1 MEAIQQ
7 IPFWFVN
14 EKEQTIHSQTFPEL
28 TETIS
33 ADICVIG
40 AGITGVVTAYALA
53 KQGISVALV
62 EKEIVASGATGR
74 NTGFILSGTVEHYNR
89 AVTFWG
95 REKAKRM
102 WKYTQK
108 NHQSLSEI
116 IQEEDI
122 RCDYVQNGSLVLA
135 SSKQEGNEVRQT
147 YELLTDDG
155 FQCDWLSPQNCTD
168 YLNSEV
174 FYGAVRMPNDGG
186 FHPVKFTTQLAGVC
200 KENDVKIFEKTNVT
214 DIHQNGPDNQLGI
227 KTPRGEI
234 HCEMAVITTNGY
246 TSTILPELS
255 DYIVPVSGQAFVTE
269 PLEISMFHEVI
280 YANFG
285 YEYWR
290 QLPDKRIMVGG
301 FREHAKKQLEDFSD
315 QNDLELLDGL
325 HDYFTTIFPDT
336 RKARMTH
343 AWAGTMGFSK
353 DGFPILGGT
362 SSYPNLFI
370 CGGFTGHGLG
380 FAGAIGFT
388 AADLMVNGKAEDSDL
403 FHINRFK
410 IKTRT

>member
-1 MEAIQQ
+1 MKSIQQ
-7 IPFWFVN
+7 IPYWFVK
-14 EKEQTIHSQTFPEL
+14 EKEQTIHSQSFPEL
-28 TETIS
+28 NETIS
-33 ADICVIG
+33 ADICIIG
-40 AGITGVVTAYALA
+40 GGITGIVTAYALA
-53 KQGISVALV
+53 KQGISVTLV
-62 EKEIVASGATGR
+62 EQDLIGSGATGR

-102 WKYTQK
+102 WQYTQK
-108 NHQSLSEI
+108 NHKILSEI
-116 IQEEDI
+116 MQEEGI
-122 RCDYVQNGSLVLA
+122 HCDYEKNGSLVLA
-135 SSKQEGNEVRQT
+135 SSQQEGEEVRQT

-155 FQCDWLSPQNCTD
+155 FHCEWLNPQDCTD
-168 YLNSEV
+168 LLNSDA
-174 FYGAVRMPNDGG
+174 FYGAVRMPDDGG
-186 FHPVKFTTQLAGVC
+186 FHPIKFVDQLSGVC
-200 KENDVKIFEKTNVT
+200 KKMGVRIYEKTKVINVKDT
-214 DIHQNGPDNQLGI
+214 GLDN
-227 KTPRGEI
+227 PFEI
-234 HCEMAVITTNGY
+234 LTSDGVIRCEMAVITANGY
-246 TSTILPELS
+246 TSTILPEFG

-269 PLEISMFHEVI
+269 PLEKSMFHEVI

-315 QNDLELLDGL
+315 QTDLELLDGL

-388 AADLMVNGKAEDSDL
+388 TADLMVNGQAADSDL

-410 IKTRT
+410 TKTRI